1 MLETQFNW
9 CSDAFERLA
18 ESIARGDDAIIAMT
32 YPERSRLTPDLRL
45 GFDAAVAKITTSAEA
60 ASVASQFAAM
70 AELWTM
76 HADGLLAS

>member
-1 MLETQFNW
+1 M
-9 CSDAFERLA
+9 
-18 ESIARGDDAIIAMT
+18 
-32 YPERSRLTPDLRL
+32 
-45 GFDAAVAKITTSAEA
+45 AKITTSAEA